1 MDRGKML
8 VPHWDAPTALEAY
21 RNEREVVRRA
31 HLQVIWA
38 APVGGSCVGGCAGD
52 GVQPALDR
60 EAGGAVE
67 RRGADGLG
75 DRRRSNGAVP
85 VLDEAGLAGL
95 AAALEQGPED
105 SGLWSGRKV
114 AAWNRLLLRNF
125 SCTPLAS

>member
-1 MDRGKML
+1 MRRRRWSISERAGGG
-8 VPHWDAPTALEAY
+8 APSPSSGDL
-21 RNEREVVRRA
+21 
-31 HLQVIWA
+31 A

-75 DRRRSNGAVP
+75 DRRRSNGTVP

-125 SCTPLAS
+125 SCTPLA